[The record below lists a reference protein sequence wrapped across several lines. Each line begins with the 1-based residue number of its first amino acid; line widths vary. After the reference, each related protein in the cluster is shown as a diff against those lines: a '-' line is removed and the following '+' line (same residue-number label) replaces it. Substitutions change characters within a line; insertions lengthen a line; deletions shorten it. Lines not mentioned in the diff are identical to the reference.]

1 MAKFGINDIMNVKSM
16 ASGADR
22 VSEYKEIWL
31 SPYEVKPSESNFY
44 SQEKIEELA
53 DSFIA
58 VGQQQPSVLARIDGE
73 FIIVSGH
80 RRNLAN
86 IYNVERGYE
95 KYRKVRYLYKDMT
108 PAMLELSLLMGNIY
122 NRELTAWERTQQAQ
136 RFKEALIK
144 AKKEGGLEIK
154 GSLREMVAELMNE
167 SSSNIAKM
175 DSINKN
181 ASPEI
186 KDELR
191 KGNLGITAAYE
202 AAKLPYEKQ
211 KEIAGK
217 SSEGCTMSVKEIT
230 GKTVEKEKDQ
240 MIPDNGVTAGGKLFD
255 SNIGLKASGEEK
267 GLHRDGNRKTG
278 KQGDSRKKENEKS
291 IQEEL
296 ADTYIKSMQE
306 WLKKNTGTPSE
317 TAENAIRKVF
327 ESNIPQKGW
336 TDIEWTVFTAREIM
350 QKADRVSRE
359 DLCLMK
365 EILKRCRKKT
375 A

>member
-16 ASGADR
+16 ASGGDR

-53 DSFIA
+53 DSFLA

-86 IYNVERGYE
+86 IFNIERGYK
-95 KYRKVRYLYKDMT
+95 KYEKVRYLYKDMT
-108 PAMLELSLLMGNIY
+108 PAVLELSLLTGNIY

-136 RFKEALIK
+136 RFKEALIR

-154 GSLREMVAELMNE
+154 GSLREMVADLMNE

-181 ASPEI
+181 ASSEI

-211 KEIAGK
+211 KKIAEK
-217 SSEGCTMSVKEIT
+217 TSEGCTVSVKEIT
-230 GKTVEKEKDQ
+230 GKTMEKEEDQ
-240 MIPDNGVTAGGKLFD
+240 ANPDNGITAGGKMFD
-255 SNIGLKASGEEK
+255 SNIRMRISAGEK
-267 GLHRDGNRKTG
+267 GSHKNGDRKTG
-278 KQGDSRKKENEKS
+278 KQHDSRKKADEKS

-296 ADTYIKSMQE
+296 ADTYIKSIQE
-306 WLKKNTGTPSE
+306 WLEKNTGTPSKA
-317 TAENAIRKVF
+317 AENAIRKVF
-327 ESNIPQKGW
+327 ESNIPQKNW
-336 TDIEWTVFTAREIM
+336 TDIEWTVFTAKEIM
-350 QKADRVSRE
+350 QKADHVSKE
-359 DLCLMK
+359 DLYLMK
-365 EILKRCRKKT
+365 DILARCQK
-375 A
+375 AA

>member
-53 DSFIA
+53 DSFLA

-108 PAMLELSLLMGNIY
+108 PAMLELFLLMGNIY

-136 RFKEALIK
+136 RFKEALIR

-154 GSLREMVAELMNE
+154 GSLREMVADLMNE

-211 KEIAGK
+211 KEIAEK
-217 SSEGCTMSVKEIT
+217 SSEGCTVSVKEIT
-230 GKTVEKEKDQ
+230 GKTVEKEENQ
-240 MIPDNGVTAGGKLFD
+240 AIPDNGVTAEGKLFD
-255 SNIGLKASGEEK
+255 SNIGLRESGGER
-267 GLHRDGNRKTG
+267 GLHRDGNRKAG
-278 KQGDSRKKENEKS
+278 KQHDSRKEEDEKS

-296 ADTYIKSMQE
+296 ADTYTKLMEE
-306 WLKKNTGTPSE
+306 WITANTGDMTKA
-317 TAENAIRKVF
+317 AEKAIQNMF
-327 ESNIPQKGW
+327 DSNISQKDW
-336 TDIEWTVFTAREIM
+336 TNTEWVVFTANAIM
-350 QKADRVSRE
+350 QKADRVSAG

-365 EILKRCRKKT
+365 EILIRCQK
-375 A
+375 AA

>member
-1 MAKFGINDIMNVKSM
+1 MAKFGINDIVNVKSM
-16 ASGADR
+16 ASGVDK

-53 DSFIA
+53 DSFLA

-86 IYNVERGYE
+86 IFNIERGYK
-95 KYRKVRYLYKDMT
+95 KYEKVRYLYKDMT
-108 PAMLELSLLMGNIY
+108 PAVLELSLLTGNIY

-136 RFKEALIK
+136 RFKEALMR
-144 AKKEGGLEIK
+144 AKKEDGLEVK
-154 GSLREMVAELMNE
+154 GSLREMVADLMNE

-186 KDELR
+186 KEELK

-211 KEIAGK
+211 KEIAEK
-217 SSEGCTMSVKEIT
+217 SSEGCTVSVKEIT
-230 GKTVEKEKDQ
+230 GKTMEKEEDQ
-240 MIPDNGVTAGGKLFD
+240 EIPDNRATTGGKMFD
-255 SNIGLKASGEEK
+255 SNIGRKVSSTEK
-267 GLHRDGNRKTG
+267 GSHGDGDRKTG
-278 KQGDSRKKENEKS
+278 KQRDSRKKADEKS

-296 ADTYIKSMQE
+296 ADTYIKSIQE
-306 WLKKNTGTPSE
+306 WMKNNTGTPSKA
-317 TAENAIRKVF
+317 AENAIRKVF
-327 ESNIPQKGW
+327 ESNIPQKNW
-336 TDIEWTVFTAREIM
+336 TNIEWTVFTAREIM
-350 QKADRVSRE
+350 QKADHVSKE
-359 DLCLMK
+359 DLYLMK
-365 EILKRCRKKT
+365 EILARCQK
-375 A
+375 AA